1 MAAKKP
7 LDKSQLELKLGGEA
21 ILQEERKMWMRF
33 GFYIP
38 VTANVTSGYNSSSS
52 EKSYIY
58 DSTGAKAE
66 IDKNGVAQNLRRS
79 IIEWWESDR
88 STVPD
93 IKLPNNTNPEE
104 LSELEVRRG

>member
-7 LDKSQLELKLGGEA
+7 VDKTQLELKLDGEA
-21 ILQEERKMWMRF
+21 ILQEERKMWMKF

-38 VTANVTSGYNSSSS
+38 VTTNVTNGYNSSSS

-66 IDKNGVAQNLRRS
+66 IDKNSVAQNLRKS

-88 STVPD
+88 NTVPD
-93 IKLPNNTNPEE
+93 IKPPGHLSPEV
-104 LSELEVRRG
+104 LSDLEVRRG